1 MKMAEQPSLSEL
13 MKTAQKM
20 QDGMR
25 RAQEE
30 LANKKI
36 EGHAGGNMVTVTMN
50 GRKEITAVHIGDDAI
65 KQGKTVLED
74 LVRAACNDASQKVE
88 AASQDLMMQLSK
100 ELGLPP
106 NFELPTGK

>member
-1 MKMAEQPSLSEL
+1 MADQPSLSEL

-25 RAQEE
+25 QAQEK
-30 LANKKI
+30 LASKKI
-36 EGHAGGNMVTVTMN
+36 EGHAGGNMVTVVMN
-50 GRKEITAVHIGDDAI
+50 GRKEVIATQISDEAM

-74 LVRAACNDASQKVE
+74 LCRAAFNDASQKVE
-88 AASQDLMMQLSK
+88 TESQDLMMQLSK

-106 NFELPTGK
+106 NFELPNAK